1 MISIKLILLLTSIT
15 PSITFHD
22 ACLEAFRAWPEYG
35 ISKEA
40 RDYLYDYAYHYEVD
54 LVILNDIFDYYG
66 IVLEWWHFPDELRY
80 ARRKDKDYY
89 EDYGWIL
96 DPDGVLLYTPRQ
108 VRKYA
113 QEQYFHA
120 IDAALAIAIVRE
132 VLQDTIFEIPEPVP
146 SKYYYRYQ
154 NPTRDQG

>member
-22 ACLEAFRAWPEYG
+22 ACLEAYQNWPEYR

-40 RDYLYDYAYHYEVD
+40 RDCLYDYVFHYEVD
-54 LVILNDIFDYYG
+54 LVILDDASYYYAN
-66 IVLEWWHFPDELRY
+66 VLEWWHFPDELRR

-96 DPDGVLLYTPRQ
+96 DPDGIPLYSPRQ
-108 VRKYA
+108 VRKLA
-113 QEQYFHA
+113 WEQYFRA